1 MATEKPVPVSA
12 PTPLVPTLKFQTPS
26 EGPSSVKT
34 PVTVAAASKQYDPGG
49 SVTAA
54 SVPISVVQ
62 TSSGFGARAA
72 YVLRKSLK
80 AGVAASSP
88 TLSCP
93 VIGQPVCVT
102 EPVGAA
108 TKVPTSPAMVPPV
121 QLTAV
126 LASTRKFDDAADR
139 SPLERE
145 RCGAELMG
153 PVGSL
158 HAAES
163 SAANVTRAV
172 AANLG

>member
-1 MATEKPVPVSA
+1 
-12 PTPLVPTLKFQTPS
+12 
-26 EGPSSVKT
+26 
-34 PVTVAAASKQYDPGG
+34 
-49 SVTAA
+49 
-54 SVPISVVQ
+54 
-62 TSSGFGARAA
+62 
-72 YVLRKSLK
+72 
-80 AGVAASSP
+80 
-88 TLSCP
+88 
-93 VIGQPVCVT
+93 
-102 EPVGAA
+102 
-108 TKVPTSPAMVPPV
+108 MVPPV
-121 QLTAV
+121 QVTAV